1 MKFFKKFLSCFLP
14 LILTGCSV
22 EINVDTMLTP
32 PKLSGEQEQ
41 IYQALQEAAG
51 SDIRLKYPKS
61 GSYLSAFIIADIDEE
76 SGEESGEEPSGEPSG
91 DEPGDELDEEL
102 PGESSEEPDEEFGE

>member
-1 MKFFKKFLSCFLP
+1 
-14 LILTGCSV
+14 
-22 EINVDTMLTP
+22 MLTP
-32 PKLSGEQEQ
+32 PKLSGEEEQ

-76 SGEESGEEPSGEPSG
+76 SGEEAIVFYEKNNLSPAGLRINI
-91 DEPGDELDEEL
+91 LDKIIRTINVIL
-102 PGESSEEPDEEFGE
+102 PFFKTI